1 MHLPWWPVAAAAAE
15 PADDEGRIR
24 TLLEQ
29 YRQAMQSGR
38 LEDLAPVYTELSPDQ
53 RDAQERYFASVRD
66 LEVNIGE
73 IDVAIVGDEAV
84 VSYTRTDHFVDR
96 RTGRPMEIAVR
107 LTKMLLRRDGEWKLK
122 AGE

>member
-1 MHLPWWPVAAAAAE
+1 
-15 PADDEGRIR
+15 
-24 TLLEQ
+24 
-29 YRQAMQSGR
+29 
-38 LEDLAPVYTELSPDQ
+38 
-53 RDAQERYFASVRD
+53 
-66 LEVNIGE
+66 
-73 IDVAIVGDEAV
+73 V